1 MTIRCIRKEL
11 IFLTIFHGLRNQNL
25 SLNQEILPHLNIPDP
40 CLLAIYYIVTFG
52 IAVSVEN
59 FFENQIA
66 GKQVCS
72 LFSKYSYNCIDTS
85 FSKILA
91 TAERTEIGL

>member
-1 MTIRCIRKEL
+1 MFIS
-11 IFLTIFHGLRNQNL
+11 H
-25 SLNQEILPHLNIPDP
+25 IL
-40 CLLAIYYIVTFG
+40 VTSS

-59 FFENQIA
+59 FFLKPNCWELSIA
-66 GKQVCS
+66 

-91 TAERTEIGL
+91 TAERIEIGLYTLKKGVLI